1 MILKNIKNAT
11 TGLIAGSCI
20 FAIACT
26 EIFQPVLAQ
35 QLTSNITIDAKNVTG
50 PFDPVWS
57 YFGYDEANYTTM
69 KDGKKLLSELAV
81 LSKNPVYVRV
91 HNLLN
96 TGDGKVALKWSSTNA
111 YTEDKDGKPIYDW
124 KGVDAIFD
132 VMIQRGMK
140 PIAEIGFMP
149 EALSIKPQPYQ
160 HHWQPGVPY
169 DSVFTGWAYP
179 PSDYKKWGELV
190 YQWVKHCKE
199 KYGEKEVKTWC
210 WEVWNEPNI
219 GYWKGTMEEYFAL
232 YDYAADAVK
241 RACPGAIIGGPT
253 STGPRWEKAGD
264 FLKAFLQHCVDGKNN
279 ATGKTGA
286 PLDYISFHAKG
297 NPTVVNNQVRMNMA
311 VQLQDVTRGFEIVHN
326 FPSLKK
332 LPIIIGEFDPE
343 GCAACSV
350 KFNPQNAYRNGT
362 MYSSYTAASFAQ
374 LYALAKKYDVNLQ
387 GAVSW
392 SFEFEDQPWFAGFR
406 DLATNGVDKPVLN
419 VFRMFG
425 MMKGKMLEV
434 NNPNTLSLQQ
444 IVDSSVHGDQPYV
457 GALATLGTKELYI
470 MLWNYHDDDSKKSIA
485 LINLALQNIPASK
498 ATISS
503 YLVDETHSNSYTVWK
518 ELGSPQEVSAVQ
530 FSQLEKAGKLQTIE
544 TGKPV
549 RIAKGAINYQLS
561 LAGQGVVL
569 LKFTW

>member
-1 MILKNIKNAT
+1 
-11 TGLIAGSCI
+11 
-20 FAIACT
+20 
-26 EIFQPVLAQ
+26 
-35 QLTSNITIDAKNVTG
+35 
-50 PFDPVWS
+50 
-57 YFGYDEANYTTM
+57 
-69 KDGKKLLSELAV
+69 
-81 LSKNPVYVRV
+81 
-91 HNLLN
+91 
-96 TGDGKVALKWSSTNA
+96 
-111 YTEDKDGKPIYDW
+111 
-124 KGVDAIFD
+124 
-132 VMIQRGMK
+132 
-140 PIAEIGFMP
+140 
-149 EALSIKPQPYQ
+149 
-160 HHWQPGVPY
+160 
-169 DSVFTGWAYP
+169 
-179 PSDYKKWGELV
+179 
-190 YQWVKHCKE
+190 
-199 KYGEKEVKTWC
+199 
-210 WEVWNEPNI
+210 VWNEPNI

-241 RACPGAIIGGPT
+241 RACPDAVIGGPT
-253 STGPRWEKAGD
+253 STGPRWDKAAE

-279 ATGKTGA
+279 ATGKMGA

-311 VQLQDVTRGFEIVHN
+311 VQLQDVSRGFEIVHS

-444 IVDSSVHGDQPYV
+444 IVDSSVHGDQPYIS
-457 GALATLGTKELYI
+457 ALATLGTKELYI
-470 MLWNYHDDDSKKSIA
+470 MLWNYHDDDSKKSTA
-485 LINLALQNIPASK
+485 MINLVLQNIPAAK
-498 ATISS
+498 ANVSS
-503 YLVDETHSNSYTVWK
+503 YLIDETHSNSYTVWK
-518 ELGSPQEVSAVQ
+518 GLGSPQQINAAQ
-530 FSQLEKAGKLQTIE
+530 FSQLEKAGKLQTVE

-549 RIAKGAINYQLS
+549 TVAKGAINYQLS
-561 LAGQGVVL
+561 LAGRGVAL